1 MDGYSRIKL
10 RYSITIE
17 VSDESVAKSLAE
29 FIKKAIVSGVDLVG
43 EGALSKVAFTW
54 SLPAVINRMIGVDRD
69 SVVDMEE
76 REDEV
81 LLYTRLGSVIRTL
94 VRLNRINEYS
104 YSVEVQVIEATQPV
118 VAVEEA

>member
-1 MDGYSRIKL
+1 M
-10 RYSITIE
+10 
-17 VSDESVAKSLAE
+17 
-29 FIKKAIVSGVDLVG
+29 G

>member
-29 FIKKAIVSGVDLVG
+29 FIKKAIISGVDLMG
-43 EGALSKVAFTW
+43 DGALGKVAFTW

-118 VAVEEA
+118 VAVEET

>member
-1 MDGYSRIKL
+1 MDGYSRVKL

-29 FIKKAIVSGVDLVG
+29 FIKKAIVSGIDLAG
-43 EGALSKVAFTW
+43 EDALGRIVFTW
-54 SLPAVINRMIGVDRD
+54 SLPAVINRVIGVDGD
-69 SVVDMEE
+69 NVVDMEE

-94 VRLNRINEYS
+94 VRLNRISEYS
-104 YSVEVQVIEATQPV
+104 YSVEVQIIEATQPV
-118 VAVEEA
+118 AAIEEA